1 MMHPPPSQGRI
12 RNPLGNISAL
22 TKDGIGSCDPASE
35 RSHICMPKSIRIKIW
50 TIMLANMS
58 GRVQLQ
64 RFWKTPEFDKFGSQN
79 NLPQDSHP
87 PKWWCISV
95 YKNPEEEPKLL
106 EHTSARSPAHTYYF
120 SKQVQLS
127 SNTRRIYPQEEVTH
141 RGNRR
146 GRFHQKKQNTNQGV
160 NASRSVYFFLTCV
173 YKSSIV
179 PPFPVE
185 IAHSV

>member
-1 MMHPPPSQGRI
+1 MILLANAH
-12 RNPLGNISAL
+12 ISACPSPQSPS
-22 TKDGIGSCDPASE
+22 KFGPSCWQTCQGECHYRDF
-35 RSHICMPKSIRIKIW
+35 
-50 TIMLANMS
+50 
-58 GRVQLQ
+58 G
-64 RFWKTPEFDKFGSQN
+64 TPEFDKFGSQN

-95 YKNPEEEPKLL
+95 YKNPEEEPKLS

-120 SKQVQLS
+120 SQQVQLS
-127 SNTRRIYPQEEVTH
+127 SNTRKIYPQEEVTH

-146 GRFHQKKQNTNQGV
+146 GQFHQKKQNTNQGV

-185 IAHSV
+185 IAPSV